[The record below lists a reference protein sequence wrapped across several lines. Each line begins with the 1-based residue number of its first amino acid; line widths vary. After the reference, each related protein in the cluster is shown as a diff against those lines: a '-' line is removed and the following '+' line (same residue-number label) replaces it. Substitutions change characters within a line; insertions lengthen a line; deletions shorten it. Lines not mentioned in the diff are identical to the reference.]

1 MIIEFTVLYD
11 HRDPKVTAS
20 TGGAVSDRRIQIAE
34 AGIRILATRGAH
46 ALTHLNIDRDLG
58 FAQGSTSYY
67 ARTRRD
73 LLTLVVGRLADHTDD
88 DLAAQPIPD
97 ELTPE
102 MVAATIVAGLDT
114 TMQRADDHRAR
125 LLLLLECRSDPELH
139 AALATRPAIR
149 DSAIALAGRVLDR
162 LGVNDPTSHAG
173 DFVALM
179 DSLLMQRVIRTA
191 PINETAILTAYLKGL
206 RPSGG

>member
-1 MIIEFTVLYD
+1 M
-11 HRDPKVTAS
+11 
-20 TGGAVSDRRIQIAE
+20 SDRRVQIAE

-46 ALTHLNIDRDLG
+46 ALTHLSIDRDLG

-73 LLTLVVGRLADHTDD
+73 LITLVVGRLADHTND

-114 TMQRADDHRAR
+114 TLQRADDHRAR

-149 DSAIALAGRVLDR
+149 DSAIALAGKVLDR
-162 LGVNDPTSHAG
+162 LGVNDSTSHAG
-173 DFVALM
+173 DLVALV
-179 DSLLMQRVIRTA
+179 DSLLTQRVIRTA
-191 PINETAILTAYLKGL
+191 PINETAVLTAYLKGL